1 MKIRYIALSVALTLT
16 CFAGLIVSAADY
28 TGKFD
33 PALVANIEDH
43 ERVVFKGDTGA
54 RISKLGP
61 FEEDTH
67 FSAARLFDPRTGEY
81 SMSAFLVE
89 EMDTKP
95 LLFVDVNDDGTISA
109 DEKFTMARR
118 RKDSSYEW
126 EATITLAI
134 KEGRFTTVPIF
145 VQYLRSVLTDKMT
158 RDDRLILQST
168 EVMARCTVDVKG
180 KPVMVQYQY
189 SVRGKKI
196 SPQTGWLGVD
206 IDGDGKID
214 MDGLSPEAAKA
225 DDESV
230 IFRVGDMYL
239 STKKVDISK
248 DQIIMRDHEAKAYK
262 RHELYLNREFP
273 EFNFTD
279 FDGKKRKFSEFRGK
293 YVLLDVWGF
302 WCGPCREE
310 LPYIREANKRFEKR
324 DLVILG
330 LNTDTEIDAKQ
341 SLKNNGMIWTNA
353 QFESVVTFLREG
365 LRINSFPTT
374 FLIGPDGKILSM
386 SRSERDE
393 LSLRKQSLLTSLD
406 ETLPKR

>member
-1 MKIRYIALSVALTLT
+1 MKINFIALVLSLTFFSGHAFSL
-16 CFAGLIVSAADY
+16 ADY
-28 TGKFD
+28 TGQFE
-33 PALVANIEDH
+33 PALVANVEDH

-54 RISKLGP
+54 RLAKLGP

-67 FSAARLFDPRTGEY
+67 FSVARLFDPRTGEY

-89 EMDTKP
+89 ELDSKP

-109 DEKFTMARR
+109 DEKFTMARS

-126 EATITLAI
+126 EAMITLAL
-134 KEGRFTTVPIF
+134 KEGRFTSCPIF
-145 VQYLRSVLTDKMT
+145 VQYLRSVMTDKMT

-168 EVMARCTVDVKG
+168 EVMARGSVDVKG
-180 KPVMVQYQY
+180 KPVIVQYEY

-196 SPQTGWLGVD
+196 SARSGWLGVD
-206 IDGDGKID
+206 INGDGKVD

-248 DQIIMRDHEAKAYK
+248 NQIIMRDHEAKDYK
-262 RHELYLNREFP
+262 RHELYLNGDFP

-324 DLVILG
+324 GLVVLG
-330 LNTDTEIDAKQ
+330 LNTDTEIDAKR
-341 SLKNNGMIWTNA
+341 SLKNNGMVWTNA
-353 QFESVVTFLREG
+353 EFESVVTFLREG

-386 SRSERDE
+386 SRAERDE
-393 LSLRKQSLLTSLD
+393 PSLRKQDLLTSLD
-406 ETLPKR
+406 EILPEL